1 MNKPSDEGRGYILS
15 RMPRQHIIHILRVAA
30 PSNCTFSRD
39 AGNAAFTSLGFPS
52 ARVNCFRNVAL

>member
-30 PSNCTFSRD
+30 PSNPTFNRTREIV
-39 AGNAAFTSLGFPS
+39 AFAS
-52 ARVNCFRNVAL
+52 A

>member
-30 PSNCTFSRD
+30 PSNNAFNRD
-39 AGNAAFTSLGFPS
+39 AGNAAFASLGVPS
-52 ARVNCFRNVAL
+52 AR